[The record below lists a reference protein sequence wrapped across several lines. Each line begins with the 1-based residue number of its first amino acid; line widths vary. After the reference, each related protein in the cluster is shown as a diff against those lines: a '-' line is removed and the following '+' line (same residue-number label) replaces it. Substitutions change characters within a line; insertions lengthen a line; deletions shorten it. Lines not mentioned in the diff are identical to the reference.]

1 VSDLRS
7 KVQKRV
13 QPATAAKPVA
23 DVLKSERSDVKR
35 TTLYLSTDDVRALK
49 QIALDEGTSM
59 TALVNEGI
67 AQVLRSRAR

>member
-1 VSDLRS
+1 MSDLRS

-13 QPATAAKPVA
+13 QPAAAAKPVA

-49 QIALDEGTSM
+49 QIALDEGTTM

-67 AQVLRSRAR
+67 AGVLQSRRK

>member
-1 VSDLRS
+1 MSDLRS

-13 QPATAAKPVA
+13 QPAAAAKPVA

-49 QIALDEGTSM
+49 QLALDEDTTM

-67 AQVLRSRAR
+67 AWVLQSRSK

>member
-1 VSDLRS
+1 MSDLRS

-13 QPATAAKPVA
+13 QPAAAAKPVA

-35 TTLYLSTDDVRALK
+35 TTLYLSIDDVRALK

-67 AQVLRSRAR
+67 AHVLQNRRA